1 MDSFFATPLQ
11 NKEPTR
17 LFLQCHCKSWFAWGS
32 FFAML
37 FQIQQ
42 HWECFCNAIA
52 KLVFLGCF
60 FAMPLQ
66 FQDSL
71 GVLLQ
76 CRCKSRLV
84 WGSCFSIPSQIQ
96 KLLGVFL
103 QCHRTLFL
111 LGLFFCTAPASAAG
125 NIFAMPLQIK
135 GFLRQLACN
144 AIANARPWRMFFLM
158 PLQIIVCWGYFFC
171 NAIAI
176 SALVALRIKIR
187 LE

>member
-84 WGSCFSIPSQIQ
+84 WGSCFSKPSQIQ
-96 KLLGVFL
+96 KLLGVFV
-103 QCHRTLFL
+103 
-111 LGLFFCTAPASAAG
+111 
-125 NIFAMPLQIK
+125 AMPSHVVFAWAI
-135 GFLRQLACN
+135 FLHCPCKRRWKYLCN
-144 AIANARPWRMFFLM
+144 AIANQGLLAAAC
-158 PLQIIVCWGYFFC
+158 LQCNCKCTPVENVFS
-171 NAIAI
+171 NAIANHC
-176 SALVALRIKIR
+176 LLGVFFL
-187 LE
+187 